1 MRSQRFVAD
10 DVGTSAA
17 CAPGRRA
24 LRTCAFC
31 TRTEPSSS
39 MMNSTAELPEVSPR
53 KSRMFFGTVTCP
65 LIVKRWL
72 ICPHRTGSA
81 SRIKS
86 TLFSHTKKAIQ
97 SISIRRPFYPF
108 GCLIKATSA
117 VSERSVSTLP
127 GRSRLAQTFGFC
139 FEMYRSSY
147 RSGQLRTIRHIAY
160 VNMAL
165 KSTTLWQLMTR
176 QNGRLF
182 V

>member
-1 MRSQRFVAD
+1 
-10 DVGTSAA
+10 
-17 CAPGRRA
+17 
-24 LRTCAFC
+24 
-31 TRTEPSSS
+31 
-39 MMNSTAELPEVSPR
+39 MNSTAELPEVSPR

-72 ICPHRTGSA
+72 IFSL
-81 SRIKS
+81 
-86 TLFSHTKKAIQ
+86 LFSRFVPIGRVRQVGLNPPCFHIQKKAIQ

-160 VNMAL
+160 VDMAL
-165 KSTTLWQLMTR
+165 KSTTLWHLTNR